1 MSKATVTKTPRLY
14 MRPRAAPL
22 LTAALLATGFA
33 LAGCTPSGETP
44 AGHSSADRAE
54 GHSASSAGLP
64 PGHADAG
71 QKLATTKNAETGQA
85 CVDCHGTS
93 GNAPIDP
100 TYPKLGGQ
108 YHDYIAHSLQMYRDG
123 DRSGSPTTDLMATQ
137 AKKLSD
143 QQIADVAAYFSSQPT
158 QLRDLHGLE

>member
-1 MSKATVTKTPRLY
+1 MTKTTY
-14 MRPRAAPL
+14 AI
-22 LTAALLATGFA
+22 ALLALA
-33 LAGCTPSGETP
+33 LSACSSPNETP
-44 AGHSSADRAE
+44 AEHSSADRAA

-64 PGHADAG
+64 GGHADAG

-85 CVDCHGTS
+85 CVDCHGAG

-123 DRSGSPTTDLMATQ
+123 DRTNALMAGQ
-137 AKKLSD
+137 AKSLSD
-143 QQIADVAAYFSSQPT
+143 QQIADLAAYFGSQQT
-158 QLRDLHGLE
+158 QLHDLHAEK

>member
-1 MSKATVTKTPRLY
+1 MTKTPL
-14 MRPRAAPL
+14 AI
-22 LTAALLATGFA
+22 ALLAASLA
-33 LAGCTPSGETP
+33 LCACTPSGETP
-44 AGHSSADRAE
+44 AGHSSTDRAE
-54 GHSASSAGLP
+54 GHSTSSAGLP

-85 CVDCHGTS
+85 CVDCHGQG

-108 YHDYIAHSLQMYRDG
+108 YHDYIAHSLQLYRDG
-123 DRSGSPTTDLMATQ
+123 DRENALMSSQ

-143 QQIADVAAYFSSQPT
+143 QQISDAAAYFSSQPT
-158 QLRDLHGLE
+158 KLRDMHGLD